1 MKRPILILALLIMT
15 GAIGVTGYVWLNIP
29 QHLETRLRQT
39 MNEAGFE
46 NYTLPP
52 AEKKLGQTVYQNIA
66 LDPDGFSTLEN
77 LTITYNPLK
86 LALLGKINSLRLSGL
101 DLTGELDPQGKI
113 TIAGW
118 NDVQS
123 PLPQILKLK
132 NTLIEIENAR
142 LSVLSQKWGGTSL
155 SLDMQARPQ
164 RQHVNLQ
171 GRITATQRTL
181 SATASLE
188 GQISNKG
195 FWDLRMELEQGK
207 VTLPNLRASRLAGLI
222 NLSSQN
228 MLPIRILGELEAG
241 GLNVAELPWQ
251 KGALTLEGTVHEPQ
265 MILAAKSAGIEGLE
279 LALDI
284 PNMRAPSLFS
294 CTLHTDKLANLFD
307 YLKEQKKLPVPR
319 DTLTFLEQ
327 LNNID
332 IIFANQKNLIFNIKN
347 EEQNIDIKG
356 NITIKKEGGYTGEI
370 QAALLPL
377 SSLTSTPDALGTVN
391 MQGDFTTTAN
401 KISGTLQFQLAKHS
415 MLPYGPIPLTLSGAK
430 IKLKDWKTLSGP
442 LEKSLPCAIRN
453 FKPEHNCSLSL
464 QIRKSQI
471 TPSALTIKTLGTKI
485 DAPSDQDKNKKTL
498 LKINEIDLKDLLQ
511 AFKKSNWNAA
521 GYLEGSAI
529 LYKENGK
536 LIIDNLYLKNKGV
549 GILKLKEGALFDLM
563 EMEEFE
569 KETMKLALENFHY
582 DLLEIKASGAL
593 PDDVHISVFGKGKN
607 PHLMQGHS
615 FSLDFKIKPN
625 FAPLIDTLFPA
636 TKTE

>member
-1 MKRPILILALLIMT
+1 MKKNTPIIIVFLSLCILTTLGAL
-15 GAIGVTGYVWLNIP
+15 WLSAPNK
-29 QHLETRLRQT
+29 LETKLNQT
-39 MNEAGFE
+39 IHSAGFE
-46 NYTLPP
+46 NATLPP
-52 AEKKLGQTVYQNIA
+52 AQKKLGQTLYQNIA
-66 LDPDGFSTLEN
+66 LDPDGFSTLKT
-77 LTITYNPLK
+77 LTINYNPLK
-86 LALLGKINSLRLSGL
+86 FALLGKIESLRLSSL
-101 DLTGELDPQGKI
+101 DLTGELDPQGQI

-123 PLPQILKLK
+123 SLSQTLKLK

-155 SLDMQARPQ
+155 NLDMQARPQ
-164 RQHVNLQ
+164 GQHVNLQ
-171 GRITATQRTL
+171 GKITATQRKL
-181 SATASLE
+181 SATANLE
-188 GQISNKG
+188 GQITNED

-207 VTLPNLRASRLAGLI
+207 FTLPNLQASRLAGLI

-241 GLNVAELPWQ
+241 GLKIAELPWQ

-265 MILAAKSAGIEGLE
+265 MILAAKSTGIEGLE
-279 LALDI
+279 LAFDI
-284 PNMRAPSLFS
+284 PNIRTPSLFS
-294 CTLHTDKLANLFD
+294 GTLHTDKLANLFD
-307 YLKEQKKLPVPR
+307 YLEEQNKLPVPR
-319 DTLTFLEQ
+319 DTLTFLDQ

-347 EEQNIDIKG
+347 EEQEIDIKG
-356 NITIKKEGGYTGEI
+356 NLIIKEEEGYTGEI

-377 SSLTSTPDALGTVN
+377 SSLTSAPDALGTVN
-391 MQGDFTTTAN
+391 MQGNFTTTAN
-401 KISGTLQFQLAKHS
+401 KISGTLQFQLAEDS
-415 MLPYGPIPLTLSGAK
+415 ILPYGPIPLTLSGAK
-430 IKLKDWKTLSGP
+430 IKLRDWRTLSGP

-453 FKPEHNCSLSL
+453 FKPKHNCSLSL

-498 LKINEIDLKDLLQ
+498 LKINEIDLKDLFQ
-511 AFKKSNWNAA
+511 ALKKSNWNAA
-521 GYLEGSAI
+521 GYLEGTAA

-536 LIIDNLYLKNKGV
+536 LIIDNLYLKNKGI
-549 GILKLKEGALFDLM
+549 GILKLKDDTLFDLM
-563 EMEEFE
+563 EMKDFE

-607 PHLMQGHS
+607 PYLLQGRS

-625 FAPLIDTLFPA
+625 FAPLIETLFPA
-636 TKTE
+636 TKTD